1 MLIDEL
7 KLQKALREVLAELGY
22 QIEDPPGSSDHA
34 PRRPRDI
41 TSAEARAEILIPNPF
56 DREALER
63 MKQKTNARIGV
74 WRAGARLGTQT
85 MLTLRADHAA
95 ARDAVFTDVD
105 PAFLERLGLFTVQTR
120 CADKNDYLTRPDH
133 GRLLNGE
140 AAETLRRRCVM
151 NPDIQIFAS
160 DGLSSSAIAANLAD
174 VLPLL
179 LDGLKAKGVIVGTP
193 FFVKFGRVGAMDHI
207 SEILGSKVTC
217 VLLGERPGLATAESM
232 SAYIAYNARV
242 GMPESRRTVVSNIHR
257 AGIPAVEAGAYIA
270 DLLVTILNAKT
281 SGVELRRE
289 EK

>member
-120 CADKNDYLTRPDH
+120 CADKNDYHTRPYH
-133 GRLLNGE
+133 GRLLNGG
-140 AAETLRRRCVM
+140 ARETLR
-151 NPDIQIFAS
+151 
-160 DGLSSSAIAANLAD
+160 
-174 VLPLL
+174 
-179 LDGLKAKGVIVGTP
+179 
-193 FFVKFGRVGAMDHI
+193 
-207 SEILGSKVTC
+207 
-217 VLLGERPGLATAESM
+217 
-232 SAYIAYNARV
+232 
-242 GMPESRRTVVSNIHR
+242 
-257 AGIPAVEAGAYIA
+257 
-270 DLLVTILNAKT
+270 
-281 SGVELRRE
+281 
-289 EK
+289 

>member
-1 MLIDEL
+1 MIDEL

-133 GRLLNGE
+133 GRLLNDE